1 MTEPMTPETSTADR
15 EIVLT
20 RLVNAP
26 PALVFEAWTNS
37 EHVSRWWGPRGFT
50 TTTHE
55 MDLRP
60 DGVWRHTMH
69 GPDGVDYPDRIIYRE
84 VVRPERLVYDLG
96 SDLEDDPGQIHVTV
110 TFDDREGKTCIT
122 MRLVFA
128 SAAEREMVVE
138 QHHAIEGGNQ
148 HLDRLEEYLATMA

>member
-1 MTEPMTPETSTADR
+1 MTEPMTAETSTADR

-26 PALVFEAWTNS
+26 PALVFEAWTNA
-37 EHVSRWWGPRGFT
+37 EHVGRWWGPRGFT

-55 MDLRP
+55 MDVRP
-60 DGVWRHTMH
+60 GGVWRHTMH
-69 GPDGVDYPDRIIYRE
+69 GPDGVDYPDLIVYRE

-96 SDLEDDPGQIHVTV
+96 SALEDDPGPFHVTV
-110 TFDDREGKTCIT
+110 TFDDRDGKTFIT

-128 SAAEREMVVE
+128 SAAERDMVVE
-138 QHHAIEGGNQ
+138 QSHAIEGGNQ
-148 HLDRLEEYLATMA
+148 TLDRLEEYLKTM